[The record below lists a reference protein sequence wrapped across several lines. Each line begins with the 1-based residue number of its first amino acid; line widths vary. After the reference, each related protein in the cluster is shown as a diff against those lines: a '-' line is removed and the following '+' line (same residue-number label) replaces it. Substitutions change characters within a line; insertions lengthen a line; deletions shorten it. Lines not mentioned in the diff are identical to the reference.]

1 MDPPGGA
8 IYSCSIIVGTAVC
21 LPARVGSP
29 RSEHVSPRV
38 TSSSRQLH
46 KHSLNLPNNAY
57 EAVRASAP
65 GTGLRSVR
73 FVRAFE
79 RSLVGA
85 SERGSFRVVHYSLQG
100 NHVHFIVEAA
110 GREALGRGMKSLGA
124 QLARCVNRVF
134 ERSGRVLGDR
144 YHAVVLRSPL
154 QVRRTLAYVLLNARK
169 HAGRARSGP
178 RAQVPVAVGR
188 TWLLTT
194 GWRRHGLIYPCVVP
208 GGIGPRP
215 G

>member
-1 MDPPGGA
+1 MRNRQFE
-8 IYSCSIIVGTAVC
+8 
-21 LPARVGSP
+21 LPLR
-29 RSEHVSPRV
+29 
-38 TSSSRQLH
+38 
-46 KHSLNLPNNAY
+46 
-57 EAVRASAP
+57 AP
-65 GTGLRSVR
+65 GWGGRRPGAGRKPGRNPRIRHRAREVFHRRFPCHVTIRVREDVPSLRSVR

-79 RSLVGA
+79 RSLAGA

-100 NHVHFIVEAA
+100 SYVHFIVEAA

-124 QLARCVNRVF
+124 RLARCVNRVF

-144 YHAVVLRSPL
+144 YHAVVLRSSL

-194 GWRRHGLIYPCVVP
+194 GWRRHGLIDPCVVP